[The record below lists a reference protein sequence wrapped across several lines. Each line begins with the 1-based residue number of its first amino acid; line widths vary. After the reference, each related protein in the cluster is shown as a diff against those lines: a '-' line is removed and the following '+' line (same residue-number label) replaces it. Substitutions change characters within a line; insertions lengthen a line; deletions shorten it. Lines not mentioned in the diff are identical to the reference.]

1 MPRPRAPAP
10 PRPRPDL
17 IARVKHL
24 VDHAHPSTEPFLRAY
39 LLGWTASTLPA
50 LLRILL
56 GAATTSRSRR
66 RPAPRQLAAQLAAA
80 LAKGFDP
87 RGLAL
92 AFGVAVGGAKWG
104 EPLVEAVVRRAYFAG
119 VERVRSL
126 RDGPGKDEG
135 EGKAPK
141 SVVET
146 QERAVRDEVEG
157 KGKARETDESLAAA
171 QDRRVAQD
179 ERNVRALS
187 TFVSGSLSS
196 LVALLILQ
204 SGKGYRRPVR
214 PLAAPAL
221 SDDKVDV
228 LLTPYAPPLPSAVS
242 SGGPPPAL
250 SPAQLRATQSPTLD
264 LTLFV
269 LVRGVDTLARLVY
282 ERAPP
287 ARGRAAPLLR
297 FIADHCETLVFWAA
311 SSKIMHAWFYSP
323 ELLPPSYSKW
333 ILQLARMDPR
343 LLQLLRYARAGRF
356 VYGKQPDGEV
366 LEMCTAIAKHAGKDS
381 SLVNPALIERLDCS
395 FVHGRLGV
403 GSCEQNAL
411 KRWARAFLDCLLIY
425 LPVHAIPPLL
435 FNFRRLLR
443 TPTSSLLRILLAA
456 SRSSAFLATF
466 VASVYFGVCM
476 TRTRLPQLARGAI
489 AQQPL
494 DAGWCVLVGCAMCG
508 ASVLI
513 ENKRRR
519 REMALYCAPRALYAI
534 LDELVPASLHQSPAG
549 EALARW
555 AERAVFALA
564 SGTVISAS
572 VHRPDAVS
580 GIVRGVTG
588 FAVKGWSKGEGALQ

>member
-1 MPRPRAPAP
+1 MARPRAAA

-39 LLGWTASTLPA
+39 ALGWAASTLPA
-50 LLRILL
+50 LLRVLL
-56 GAATTSRSRR
+56 GAATSSRSRR
-66 RPAPRQLAAQLAAA
+66 RPALRQLAAQLAAA

-104 EPLVEAVVRRAYFAG
+104 EPLVEAVVSRAYFAG
-119 VERVRSL
+119 VERARTL
-126 RDGPGKDEG
+126 RDGHGGRRD
-135 EGKAPK
+135 EGKAREARV
-141 SVVET
+141 SLGEL
-146 QERAVRDEVEG
+146 QQRAVQDEVEG

-171 QDRRVAQD
+171 QDRVAQD

-287 ARGRAAPLLR
+287 ARGRAAPVLR
-297 FIADHCETLVFWAA
+297 FVADHCETLVFWAA
-311 SSKIMHAWFYSP
+311 SSKIMHAWFYAP

-356 VYGKQPDGEV
+356 VYGKQPDAEV
-366 LEMCTAIAKHAGKDS
+366 LDMCTAIAKHAGKDARS
-381 SLVNPALIERLDCS
+381 VPFLALS
-395 FVHGRLGV
+395 
-403 GSCEQNAL
+403 
-411 KRWARAFLDCLLIY
+411 
-425 LPVHAIPPLL
+425 
-435 FNFRRLLR
+435 
-443 TPTSSLLRILLAA
+443 LAA
-456 SRSSAFLATF
+456 FSSIT
-466 VASVYFGVCM
+466 Y
-476 TRTRLPQLARGAI
+476 TI
-489 AQQPL
+489 
-494 DAGWCVLVGCAMCG
+494 
-508 ASVLI
+508 
-513 ENKRRR
+513 
-519 REMALYCAPRALYAI
+519 
-534 LDELVPASLHQSPAG
+534 
-549 EALARW
+549 
-555 AERAVFALA
+555 
-564 SGTVISAS
+564 
-572 VHRPDAVS
+572 
-580 GIVRGVTG
+580 
-588 FAVKGWSKGEGALQ
+588 

>member
-1 MPRPRAPAP
+1 MARPRPSGPC
-10 PRPRPDL
+10 PRPDL
-17 IARVKHL
+17 IARL

-39 LLGWTASTLPA
+39 ALGWAATTLPA
-50 LLRILL
+50 LLRVLL
-56 GAATTSRSRR
+56 GAATSSRTRR
-66 RPAPRQLAAQLAAA
+66 RPALRQLAAQLAAA
-80 LAKGFDP
+80 LAKGLDP

-104 EPLVEAVVRRAYFAG
+104 EPLVEAAVRTAYLAG
-119 VERVRSL
+119 VKRARAL
-126 RDGPGKDEG
+126 RNGQGDREGKDGAHETLA
-135 EGKAPK
+135 EMQQR
-141 SVVET
+141 VVQSESK
-146 QERAVRDEVEG
+146 G
-157 KGKARETDESLAAA
+157 KGKAREMDDSLAESAA
-171 QDRRVAQD
+171 QDRFVQD

-187 TFVSGSLSS
+187 TFVSGTLSS

-214 PLAAPAL
+214 PLASAAL

-228 LLTPYAPPLPSAVS
+228 LLTPYAPPLPSAIS

-287 ARGRAAPLLR
+287 ARGRAAPVLR
-297 FIADHCETLVFWAA
+297 FLADHCETLVFWAA

-356 VYGKQPDGEV
+356 VYGKKPDAEV
-366 LEMCTAIAKHAGKDS
+366 LDMCTAIAKHAGKDA
-381 SLVNPALIERLDCS
+381 SLVNPGLIERLDCS
-395 FVHGRLGV
+395 FVHGRLGA

-443 TPTSSLLRILLAA
+443 SPTSSLLRILVAA

-466 VASVYFGVCM
+466 VASVYLGVCL

-489 AQQPL
+489 TQQPL
-494 DAGWCVLVGCAMCG
+494 DAGWCVVVGCAMCG

-534 LDELVPASLHQSPAG
+534 LDELVPASLHQSRAG

-588 FAVKGWSKGEGALQ
+588 FAVKGWSKGEGVAQ

>member
-1 MPRPRAPAP
+1 MA
-10 PRPRPDL
+10 RPRPPAPSRRRPNL
-17 IARVKHL
+17 IARCQHL
-24 VDHAHPSTEPFLRAY
+24 VDRTHPSTEPFLRAY
-39 LLGWTASTLPA
+39 ALGWAATTVPA
-50 LLRILL
+50 LLRVLL
-56 GAATTSRSRR
+56 GAATSSRSRS
-66 RPAPRQLAAQLAAA
+66 RPLRQLGAQLAAA
-80 LAKGFDP
+80 LAKGLDP

-104 EPLVEAVVRRAYFAG
+104 EPFVEAVVRRAYLAG
-119 VERVRSL
+119 IERARSL
-126 RDGPGKDEG
+126 RDGQNGH
-135 EGKAPK
+135 EGKGDAH
-141 SVVET
+141 ET
-146 QERAVRDEVEG
+146 LAELHQRAVQVEG
-157 KGKARETDESLAAA
+157 KGKARETDDSLAQAA
-171 QDRRVAQD
+171 QDRVAQD

-204 SGKGYRRPVR
+204 SGTGYRRPVR
-214 PLAAPAL
+214 PLAGPAL

-228 LLTPYAPPLPSAVS
+228 LLTPYAPPLPSVIS

-287 ARGRAAPLLR
+287 ARGRAAPVLR
-297 FIADHCETLVFWAA
+297 FLADHCETLVFWTA
-311 SSKIMHAWFYSP
+311 SSKIMTAWFYKP
-323 ELLPPSYSKW
+323 ELLPPSYGKW

-356 VYGKQPDGEV
+356 VYGKKPDAEV
-366 LEMCTAIAKHAGKDS
+366 LEMCTAIAKHAGKDA

-395 FVHGRLGV
+395 FVHGRLGA

-443 TPTSSLLRILLAA
+443 SPTSSLLRILVAA

-466 VASVYFGVCM
+466 VASVYLGVCL

-494 DAGWCVLVGCAMCG
+494 DAGWCVVVGCAMCG

-534 LDELVPASLHQSPAG
+534 LDELVPASLVASPAG
-549 EALARW
+549 KALARW

-580 GIVRGVTG
+580 GIVRGVTAY
-588 FAVKGWSKGEGALQ
+588 AVKGWSKGEGVAQ